1 MDRAT
6 SMTIDSEESRWDVV
20 LISTSAEERCITIED
35 VSIEM
40 ALIAAIREV
49 TKLVEDGS
57 TIESVEFIRRDH

>member
-1 MDRAT
+1 
-6 SMTIDSEESRWDVV
+6 MTIDSEESRWDVV
-20 LISTSAEERCITIED
+20 LITTSAEERCITIEN

>member
-1 MDRAT
+1 
-6 SMTIDSEESRWDVV
+6 MTIHSEESRWDVV

-40 ALIAAIREV
+40 ALIAAIGEV